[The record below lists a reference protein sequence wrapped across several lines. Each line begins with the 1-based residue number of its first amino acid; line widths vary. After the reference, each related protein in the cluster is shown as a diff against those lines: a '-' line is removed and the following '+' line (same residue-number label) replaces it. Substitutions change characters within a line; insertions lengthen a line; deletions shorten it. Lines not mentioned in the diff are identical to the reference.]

1 MLLLIRIARN
11 ILIRSRA
18 IESVDSE
25 DRLSYTIISESDATA
40 KGDEKD
46 GQEPEGEKAEP
57 SLSSEESKKTAKV
70 VDPLRWFGILVPP
83 ALRSAQAGFVSAVE
97 GPVPEL
103 ATVAKDLR
111 SQEIEIGRVK
121 KQIKK
126 MSM

>member
-1 MLLLIRIARN
+1 MAGS

-25 DRLSYTIISESDATA
+25 DRLSYTIISENDTTA
-40 KGDEKD
+40 KGNEED
-46 GQEPEGEKAEP
+46 GEELEDEKAEP
-57 SLSSEESKKTAKV
+57 TPRSEEGKKTAKA

-83 ALRSAQAGFVSAVE
+83 ALRTAQAAFVSGVE
-97 GPVPEL
+97 GTVPQL
-103 ATVAKDLR
+103 ATVARDLR

-126 MSM
+126 MGM